1 MRLLLDECVPRP
13 LRRELPGHEI
23 KTVQE
28 LGWSG
33 TRNGPLLK
41 LIKGMSFDAFVTT
54 DQRLEYQQNLEAAGV
69 AVVVLVAKSNKLR
82 ALLPLVPELH
92 EALARVRPGDVV
104 RVGG

>member
-69 AVVVLVAKSNKLR
+69 AVVVRSWRKATSCARSCPWYPSYAKLLR
-82 ALLPLVPELH
+82 GYVR
-92 EALARVRPGDVV
+92 ARSSV
-104 RVGG
+104 